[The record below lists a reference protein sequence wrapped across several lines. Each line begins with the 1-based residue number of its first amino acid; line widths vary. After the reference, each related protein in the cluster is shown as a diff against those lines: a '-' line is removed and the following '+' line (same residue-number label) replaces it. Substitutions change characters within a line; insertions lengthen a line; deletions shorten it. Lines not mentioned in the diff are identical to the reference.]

1 MTFIKNIKQEIT
13 KNLNKTLNKIS
24 SLSFLYG
31 LFLSIGEINIL
42 SGEIN
47 IITNNEDIFSII
59 NFALKKMGK
68 SEAELEIDDERN
80 FKSNFK
86 YKIIISKNVSSELL
100 EEFVYKFD
108 LKFNENLVETKEQK
122 LEFLKALF
130 LTSAT
135 GNITLN
141 SEDSGYLIEFVFN
154 DTMLSEVTTNLL
166 SEFDIFTKKVNRK
179 SQNVVYINKF
189 EIISD
194 LLALLGA
201 INSMLEINN
210 ENAIRSVR
218 NNINRQNNC
227 LEANMNK
234 TINAS
239 LRQLEAINFISA
251 TIGLDSLD
259 ESLQE
264 ICLVRLANKEESLD
278 NLVKLLGGKISKS
291 GLNHRLNKIIKISN
305 ELKDKF

>member
-1 MTFIKNIKQEIT
+1 MSFIKNIKQEII
-13 KNLNKTLNKIS
+13 KNLSKTLNKVS
-24 SLSFLYG
+24 GLSFLYG
-31 LFLSIGEINIL
+31 LFLSCGEINIQN
-42 SGEIN
+42 SEIN
-47 IITNNEDIFSII
+47 FVASNEEILKII
-59 NFALKKMGK
+59 NFALKKLGFE
-68 SEAELEIDDERN
+68 EAELELEDEKN
-80 FKSNFK
+80 FKSSFK
-86 YKIIISKNVSSELL
+86 YKIIVNKQTSEKLL

-108 LKFNENLVETKEQK
+108 LKFNESLTQTKEQK
-122 LEFLKALF
+122 LEFLKAVF
-130 LTSAT
+130 ITCAT

-141 SEDSGYLIEFVFN
+141 SEDSGYLIEFVLN
-154 DTMLSEVTTNLL
+154 EEMLSNAISVLL
-166 SEFDIFTKKVNRK
+166 AEFDIFAKKVCRK
-179 SQNVVYINKF
+179 SQFIVYINKF

-201 INSMLEINN
+201 INAMLEINN

-239 LRQLEAINFISA
+239 LKQIEAINFISA
-251 TIGLDSLD
+251 TIGLEGLD
-259 ESLQE
+259 PSLQE
-264 ICLVRLANKEESLD
+264 ICLLRLANKEESLD
-278 NLVKLLGGKISKS
+278 TLVKLMGGKISKS

>member
-1 MTFIKNIKQEIT
+1 MTFIKNIKQEIN

-31 LFLSIGEINIL
+31 LFLSIGEINVL
-42 SGEIN
+42 RGEIN
-47 IITNNEDIFSII
+47 FVTNNEEIFSLV
-59 NFALKKMGK
+59 NFALKKMGY
-68 SEAELEIDDERN
+68 SEAELEIDDEKN

-86 YKIIISKNVSSELL
+86 YRIIIEKQISEKLL
-100 EEFVYKFD
+100 NEFIYKYD
-108 LKFNENLVETKEQK
+108 LKFNESLVNSKEQK
-122 LEFLKALF
+122 LEFIKAIF
-130 LTSAT
+130 ITTAT

-154 DTMLSEVTTNLL
+154 DNMLSNVITNLL

-179 SQNVVYINKF
+179 MQFVVYINKF

-201 INSMLEINN
+201 VTSMLEINN
-210 ENAIRSVR
+210 ENALRSVR

-239 LRQLEAINFISA
+239 LKQIEAINFIQS
-251 TIGLDSLD
+251 TIGLESLD

-278 NLVKLLGGKISKS
+278 NLVKLMNGKISKS

>member
-31 LFLSIGEINIL
+31 LFLSVGEINI
-42 SGEIN
+42 STGEIN
-47 IITNNEDIFSII
+47 FITNNVELLSFV
-59 NFALKKMGK
+59 NFALKKMGYL
-68 SEAELEIDDERN
+68 EAELEIDDEKN

-86 YKIIISKNVSSELL
+86 YKIIIDKKISENLL
-100 EEFVYKFD
+100 EEFIYKYD
-108 LKFNENLVETKEQK
+108 LKFNETLVNSREQK
-122 LEFLKALF
+122 LEFIKSIF
-130 LTSAT
+130 ITSAT

-154 DTMLSEVTTNLL
+154 DSMLCNVMTNLL

-179 SQNVVYINKF
+179 MQHVVYINKF

-210 ENAIRSVR
+210 ENALRSVR

-239 LRQLEAINFISA
+239 LKQIEAINFIQS
-251 TIGLDSLD
+251 TIGLESLD

-278 NLVKLLGGKISKS
+278 NLVKLMGGKISKS

>member
-1 MTFIKNIKQEIT
+1 MSFIKNTKREII
-13 KNLNKTLNKIS
+13 KNLHKSLNKVS

-42 SGEIN
+42 TGEIN
-47 IITNNEDIFSII
+47 FITNNEEILSLV
-59 NFALKKMGK
+59 NFALKKMNYL
-68 SEAELEIDDERN
+68 EAELDIEEEKN
-80 FKSNFK
+80 FKNSFK
-86 YKIIISKNVSSELL
+86 YKIIVDKSVSEKLL
-100 EEFVYKFD
+100 EEFIYKFD
-108 LKFNENLVETKEQK
+108 LKFNDSLVHSKEQK
-122 LEFLKALF
+122 LEFIKAVF
-130 LTSAT
+130 ISCAT
-135 GNITLN
+135 GDITLN
-141 SEDSGYLIEFVFN
+141 SEDCGYLIEFVFN
-154 DTMLSEVTTNLL
+154 DSMLSDVVTNLL

-179 SQNVVYINKF
+179 MQFVVYINKF

-194 LLALLGA
+194 FLAVLGA
-201 INSMLEINN
+201 ISSMLEINN

-239 LRQLEAINFISA
+239 LKQIEAINFIQS
-251 TIGLDSLD
+251 TIGLESLD

-278 NLVKLLGGKISKS
+278 NLVKLLGNKISKS